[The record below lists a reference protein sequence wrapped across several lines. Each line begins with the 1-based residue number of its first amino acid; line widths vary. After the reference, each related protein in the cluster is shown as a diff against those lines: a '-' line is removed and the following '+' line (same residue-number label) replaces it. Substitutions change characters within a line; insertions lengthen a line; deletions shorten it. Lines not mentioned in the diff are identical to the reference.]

1 MSIAG
6 TENNSPE
13 RVPITSLLSK
23 EELPKHV
30 GVIMDGNGRWAK
42 QRGLKRYEG
51 HREGAKTFRRI
62 AEYASEI
69 GIRYITFYAFSSEN
83 WKRPQEEVNAIL
95 QLLREYLDE
104 AESRQKE
111 NEEKGIRIRFVG
123 DISKFPEDI
132 KDKINEAHR
141 LSEDKTRCTV
151 SIAIN
156 YGGRQEIIKAVK
168 DIAAKVQKG
177 EMSIDEI
184 DEAAVDSCLYTA
196 GMPDADLIIRPSGEI
211 RLSNFLTWQSVYA
224 EFYYT
229 SVLWPDFT
237 TEDFDKALLDFAKR
251 GRRFGGV

>member
-1 MSIAG
+1 MTTAA
-6 TENNSPE
+6 TDNNSPE
-13 RVPITSLLSK
+13 RATITSLLSK
-23 EELPKHV
+23 EELPVHV
-30 GVIMDGNGRWAK
+30 GVIMDGNGRWARK
-42 QRGLKRYEG
+42 RGLKRYEG

-62 AEYASEI
+62 AEYAADI

-123 DISKFPEDI
+123 DLSRFPEDI
-132 KDKINEAHR
+132 IKKIDEAQK

-156 YGGRQEIIKAVK
+156 YGGRQEILKAVK
-168 DIAAKVQKG
+168 EIAAKVQRG
-177 EMSIDEI
+177 EMSVDEI
-184 DEAAVDSCLYTA
+184 DEAAVNSCLYTV
-196 GMPDADLIIRPSGEI
+196 GIPDADLIIRPSGEI

-237 TEDFDKALLDFAKR
+237 TEDFDMALLDFAKR